1 MVQYAHDGLVA
12 DSVPLNEAKTRLSE
26 LVRRVENGEEIVIRR
41 GSRPVARLVREV
53 SGAIRPPGSVV
64 GIVGSLTDDFDAPL
78 EEFAD
83 YFGADAT

>member
-1 MVQYAHDGLVA
+1 MA

-41 GSRPVARLVREV
+41 GARPVARLVREV
-53 SGAIRPPGSVV
+53 SGAILAPGSVA
-64 GIVGSLTDDFDAPL
+64 GIAGELSADFDAPL
-78 EEFAD
+78 EEFAE